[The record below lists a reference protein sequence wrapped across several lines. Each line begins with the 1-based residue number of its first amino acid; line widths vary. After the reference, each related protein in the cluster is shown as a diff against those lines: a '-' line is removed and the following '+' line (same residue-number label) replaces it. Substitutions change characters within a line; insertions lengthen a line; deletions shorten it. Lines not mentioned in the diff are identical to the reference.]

1 LTAFVD
7 FLRDDGGVVRGQQ
20 RSQSREEAA
29 EVAVGDG
36 AEGVAMRVGEM
47 VVDTFLQG
55 LLRYNGNGV
64 SIGSTQCFGF

>member
-1 LTAFVD
+1 
-7 FLRDDGGVVRGQQ
+7 
-20 RSQSREEAA
+20 
-29 EVAVGDG
+29 
-36 AEGVAMRVGEM
+36 MRVGEM